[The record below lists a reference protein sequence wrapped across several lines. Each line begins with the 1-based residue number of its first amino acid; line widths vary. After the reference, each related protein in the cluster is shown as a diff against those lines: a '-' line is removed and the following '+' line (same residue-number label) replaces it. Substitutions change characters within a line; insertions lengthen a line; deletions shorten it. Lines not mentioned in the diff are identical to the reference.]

1 MIELQTYV
9 VLVVCIVLLVALIK
23 TRISRALD
31 ISNAVEFTQD
41 WWRSNLENER
51 LETTQKI
58 ENLVNLNSSNLLRQA
73 SVMREERDNAIRD
86 LSQKHKKAI
95 EEARVSSRRQTK
107 AVRFG
112 NAAQHSLLPLLAAQ
126 EEGID
131 PRDIRWLGGV
141 FDFVVFKNLHRSE
154 DVPVEIIF
162 ADAKTSVR
170 ISSIINSNDKVGKY
184 KKYDPAYTFFSTDQT
199 RVAQAI
205 ERGDISYH
213 LWMADSNTEEFQVR
227 AYSSDSPSKHFGNYN
242 KEKENDDDAS
252 GKQDSGK
259 SV

>member
-1 MIELQTYV
+1 MIELHTY
-9 VLVVCIVLLVALIK
+9 LLILAIIALTAYHISIRTVRIAAAVKSTSEFWQNKIK
-23 TRISRALD
+23 EI
-31 ISNAVEFTQD
+31 
-41 WWRSNLENER
+41 NEKSSER
-51 LETTQKI
+51 I

-73 SVMREERDNAIRD
+73 SVMREERDNAIKA
-86 LSQKHKKAI
+86 LSQKHHKAI
-95 EEARVSSRRQTK
+95 EEARKSSRRQTK

-170 ISSIINSNDKVGKY
+170 ISSIINSKDKVGKY
-184 KKYDPAYTFFSTDQT
+184 KKYDPAYTFFSIDQT

-205 ERGDISYH
+205 ERGDISYQ

-227 AYSSDSPSKHFGNYN
+227 TYSSDSPSRHFGNYK
-242 KEKENDDDAS
+242 KEKENDAS
-252 GKQDSGK
+252 EKKDSGK
-259 SV
+259 PV

>member
-1 MIELQTYV
+1 MIELHTYV
-9 VLVVCIVLLVALIK
+9 VLVVCIALIAALVK
-23 TRISRALD
+23 TRVSRALE
-31 ISNAVEFTQD
+31 ISNAVEISQD
-41 WWRSNLENER
+41 YWRLKLKNER
-51 LETTQKI
+51 T
-58 ENLVNLNSSNLLRQA
+58 ENMKRNEILLKKHSEQMIKLSDAYRKKMDD
-73 SVMREERDNAIRD
+73 SIRS
-86 LSQKHKKAI
+86 LAESHKKAI
-95 EEARVSSRRQTK
+95 EKARVSSRRQTK

-184 KKYDPAYTFFSTDQT
+184 KKYDPAYTFFNVDQT
-199 RVAQAI
+199 RVAQAV
-205 ERGDISYH
+205 ERGDISYQ
-213 LWMADSNTEEFQVR
+213 LWMADSNTQEFQVR
-227 AYSSDSPSKHFGNYN
+227 SYSSKNPSKHFGNYK
-242 KEKENDDDAS
+242 KEKVNEVIS
-252 GKQDSGK
+252 KEDSSK
-259 SV
+259 PV

>member
-1 MIELQTYV
+1 MIEIQTYV
-9 VLVVCIVLLVALIK
+9 LLVVCISLTVILLKNRFWMALQIAATVDK
-23 TRISRALD
+23 TKEHFEEI
-31 ISNAVEFTQD
+31 
-41 WWRSNLENER
+41 
-51 LETTQKI
+51 
-58 ENLVNLNSSNLLRQA
+58 LNSERAENLLRT
-73 SVMREERDNAIRD
+73 EEIHLRHSKEMIKKLSELRMEMDQSIRD
-86 LSQKHKKAI
+86 LTEAHKNDL

-141 FDFVVFKNLHRSE
+141 FDFVVFKNLHKSE
-154 DVPVEIIF
+154 NVPVEIIF

-170 ISSIINSNDKVGKY
+170 ISSIINSKDKVGRY
-184 KKYDPAYTFFSTDQT
+184 KKYDPAYTFFSVDQT

-205 ERGDISYH
+205 ERGDISYQ

-227 AYSSDSPSKHFGNYN
+227 AYSSDSPSRHFGNY
-242 KEKENDDDAS
+242 KKENENDAS
-252 GKQDSGK
+252 EKKDSGK
-259 SV
+259 PV